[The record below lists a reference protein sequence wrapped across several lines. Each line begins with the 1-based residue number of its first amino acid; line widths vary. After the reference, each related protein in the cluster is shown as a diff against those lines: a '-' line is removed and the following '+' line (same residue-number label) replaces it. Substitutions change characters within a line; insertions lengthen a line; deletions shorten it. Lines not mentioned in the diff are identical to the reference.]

1 MPIAVGTLST
11 RGWARTPQEK
21 IRELMNH
28 YTESGVSQS
37 IVYAG
42 NIKSMAAQQANYAQD
57 PDGMAAQVK
66 NDLNELYGNIFP
78 EGVEVDVEPSFLAD
92 STVRFQLNIELR
104 VTDGG
109 KEYDAVRF
117 VHVVNEVE
125 GTVNE

>member
-78 EGVEVDVEPSFLAD
+78 EGVEVDVEPSFLVD

-125 GTVNE
+125 GTVDE